1 MCDSLSKIMTI
12 IRLMFCVFRNL
23 KAALIKVKIIIYLD
37 LRKILIFFFSTPFS
51 LKFIQYIIKYKD
63 KYDIVHVF
71 TPNPLPSI
79 LFAFIKSKK
88 LIVTWGSDI
97 INQKIIKF
105 FLNHFNIYFLKKFLK

>member
-1 MCDSLSKIMTI
+1 MILYPKKNNDNYQIDVFPCSCSKFKSSVNKSENYTI
-12 IRLMFCVFRNL
+12 FRFN
-23 KAALIKVKIIIYLD
+23 KENFN
-37 LRKILIFFFSTPFS
+37 FFLHFS

-97 INQKIIKF
+97 INQKIINF
-105 FLNHFNIYFLKKFLK
+105 F

>member
-1 MCDSLSKIMTI
+1 MILSKNNDNYQIDVLCFSKFKSSVNKSENYTI
-12 IRLMFCVFRNL
+12 FRFKEN
-23 KAALIKVKIIIYLD
+23 
-37 LRKILIFFFSTPFS
+37 FNFFSTPFS

-88 LIVTWGSDI
+88 LIVTWGR
-97 INQKIIKF
+97 
-105 FLNHFNIYFLKKFLK
+105 YGY